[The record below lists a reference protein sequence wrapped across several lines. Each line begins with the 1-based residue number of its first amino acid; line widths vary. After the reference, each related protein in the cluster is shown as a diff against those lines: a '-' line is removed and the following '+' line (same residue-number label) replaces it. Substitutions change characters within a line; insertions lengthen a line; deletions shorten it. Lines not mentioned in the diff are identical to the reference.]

1 MLRSTFPALASLFIL
16 GFSSATT
23 AEEIAE
29 TAIEPHGEM
38 AKLANMLGE
47 WTATTEMITPEG
59 DWVQQNV
66 DRVGFRSELGGLLI
80 TEEHLDR
87 ISGEGFVLVTDLSY
101 DQYRDTYRLSA
112 IGTGW
117 GLMDIYEGPLKNDVL
132 NLSNIRAGTSFP
144 LDDGRE
150 MFFRLL
156 IPVSGDTRVTR
167 IDMSVDGG
175 ETWNPFYRVTHE
187 RIN

>member
-1 MLRSTFPALASLFIL
+1 MFRSAFPALASLFVL
-16 GFSSATT
+16 GFSSVTA
-23 AEEIAE
+23 AEEVAE
-29 TAIEPHGEM
+29 TAIEPHREM

-59 DWVQQNV
+59 DWVQQSI

-80 TEEHLDR
+80 AEEHLDR
-87 ISGEGFVLVTDLSY
+87 ISGEGFVLITDLSY
-101 DQYRDTYRLSA
+101 DQYRNTYRLSA

-117 GLMDIYEGPLKNDVL
+117 GLMDIYEGHLENDILSLNNLK
-132 NLSNIRAGTSFP
+132 AGTSFP

-175 ETWNPFYRVTHE
+175 ETWSPFYRVTHE
-187 RIN
+187 RLN